1 MKKILVAVFST
12 LVLAPLALAQHEQAG
27 RLTRRLLTDDDD
39 GKVEVWR
46 RGDVAPMSARDAS
59 IRQPLIQVI
68 FAGSGW
74 QQSTKDTILAE
85 LRQMPMPEGIR
96 PAAIAGTID
105 VPSPASVNDLAIQS
119 ILNRGF
125 GDGSLS
131 SRGEGVIHIVFLAP
145 GITSALGASKPGAD
159 YDSYHS
165 HVHMHEMN
173 VRYVVVPWSDDAML
187 LRDAASNSAMRAVL
201 NPDND

>member
-12 LVLAPLALAQHEQAG
+12 LVLAPFALAQHEHAG

-46 RGDVAPMSARDAS
+46 RGDIAPLVARDAS
-59 IRQPLIQVI
+59 IRQPLFEVI

-74 QQSTKDTILAE
+74 QQSAKDSVLAE
-85 LRQMPMPEGIR
+85 LRRMPMPEGIR
-96 PAAIAGTID
+96 PAAIAGMID
-105 VPSPASVNDLAIQS
+105 LPSPATVNDLAIQS

-125 GDGSLS
+125 DEGSLS
-131 SRGEGVIHIVFLAP
+131 ARDAIHIVFLAP
-145 GITSALGASKPGAD
+145 GVTSALGASKPGAD

-165 HVHMHEMN
+165 HVHMHEVN
-173 VRYVVVPWSDDAML
+173 VRYVVVPWSDDAAL
-187 LRDAASNSAMRAVL
+187 LRDAATNSTMRAVL